1 VQATAAPAPVTLA
14 PPAPTTGTTIT
25 RTPVTLASP
34 TPVTGSIATV
44 LAAPPAPT
52 GVSVTGTP
60 ATATVVWQPVTGV
73 ASYVVTRKQNGQTG
87 QQAKLAAG
95 ETRWLDTGVLPAT
108 AYSYKVDAF
117 YPDGRD
123 AFTEV
128 AFTTPAAINPSGFT
142 ANQTGNGQVQL
153 AWQPVRGA
161 SYYLVLGAGSAQGG
175 VKVSGAT
182 SYLVTGAPAGAQQWL
197 VGTIYD
203 SGTGA
208 VAGSGVSTPATQFS
222 AAQLTVTAAAVS
234 GNYLITITGLRA
246 VWSSVDDALSR
257 DGVGDEVY
265 LATFIRQ
272 YDRRTG
278 GVTMFTSKRTLTY
291 GDVNGFGTSRV
302 QAGTR
307 SGTGGIQ
314 DGDPIP
320 ARSDPTE
327 RSGNP
332 SDVGFPLKLWSG
344 TLSNGAEALV
354 FSPTIWEEDGTNS
367 AYLMWNQQMNDITA
381 QLYQRPEIQ
390 DQLSRGTFEP
400 IMFGTSAQPGISDLA
415 WTQAMITA
423 GAGLAGPTMGL
434 SFAYQVGERLFSGAT
449 DRPIGLIP
457 SGIADVSMVLPNK
470 MVVLTRE
477 IIETALAPTG
487 TVPTPIGLPYW
498 PRMPKPGVMMI
509 PFRDG
514 PHNSLAGMD
523 RPAYYEMYLK
533 VERIP

>member
-1 VQATAAPAPVTLA
+1 MTLAAPTA
-14 PPAPTTGTTIT
+14 
-25 RTPVTLASP
+25 
-34 TPVTGSIATV
+34 VTGSIATV
-44 LAAPPAPT
+44 LAAPPAPM
-52 GVSVTGTP
+52 GVAVTGTP
-60 ATATVVWQPVTGV
+60 ATATVVWQPLAGV

-87 QQAKLAAG
+87 PQAKLAAG
-95 ETRWLDTGVLPAT
+95 ETRWYDTAVLPAT

-128 AFTTPAAINPSGFT
+128 AFTTPAAINPTGFT

-153 AWQPVRGA
+153 AWQAVRGA

-197 VGTIYD
+197 VGTMYD
-203 SGTGA
+203 SGPGA
-208 VAGSGVSTPATQFS
+208 VAGSAVSTPATQFS
-222 AAQLTVTAAAVS
+222 AAQLTVTAPAVS

-246 VWSSVDDALSR
+246 VWSSVDDLISG

-278 GVTMFTSKRTLTY
+278 GVGMFTSKRTLTY
-291 GDVNGFGTSRV
+291 GDVNGFGTTRV

-327 RSGNP
+327 RISNP
-332 SDVGFPLKLWSG
+332 SDAGFPLKLWSG
-344 TLSNGAEALV
+344 TLSNGVDALV
-354 FSPTIWEEDGTNS
+354 FSPTIWEEDGANA
-367 AYLMWNQQMNDITA
+367 AYFIWNQQMNDITA

-390 DQLSRGTFEP
+390 DQLARGTFEP
-400 IMFGTSAQPGISDLA
+400 ITFGTSAQPGISDAA
-415 WTQAMITA
+415 WGAEMMTA
-423 GAGLAGPTMGL
+423 GLTLAGPTMGMSIPVQL
-434 SFAYQVGERLFSGAT
+434 VERIFSGSS
-449 DRPIGLIP
+449 DRPIGLIL
-457 SGIADVSMVLPNK
+457 SGTPDVSMVLPNK

-477 IIETALAPTG
+477 IIEAALNPPPSGTAPAL
-487 TVPTPIGLPYW
+487 IGPPFW
-498 PRMPKPGVMMI
+498 PRVPKPGVMMI

-514 PHNSLAGMD
+514 PHSSLMGAD